1 MGWKGLSENPSSKE
15 KSLEGD
21 SVGLFARYPCNTRCF
36 RGHPLQST
44 QLSPMSYQIPA
55 WVKGRAYLTQNFKKI
70 MIWLVWIMI
79 IAGAFISV
87 NSEQT
92 L

>member
-1 MGWKGLSENPSSKE
+1 MITGFIIKPMGTPLIHTWTHG
-15 KSLEGD
+15 
-21 SVGLFARYPCNTRCF
+21 YPCNTRCF